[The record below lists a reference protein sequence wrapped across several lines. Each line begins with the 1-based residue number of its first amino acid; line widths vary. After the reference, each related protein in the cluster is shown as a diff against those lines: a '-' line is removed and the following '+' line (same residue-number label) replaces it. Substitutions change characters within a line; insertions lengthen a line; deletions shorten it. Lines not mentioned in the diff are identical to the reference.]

1 MYALKDQQGPTHL
14 KLLINWCKLTNGELN
29 MNQYK
34 NDKIG
39 NKVKKIGNVAA
50 SIVPRYASMI
60 NSRRNL

>member
-29 MNQYK
+29 MKQYK

-39 NKVKKIGNVAA
+39 NKVKKIGNVV
-50 SIVPRYASMI
+50 ITCH
-60 NSRRNL
+60 